1 MSDNLERNVIRSVA
15 ELVDFIKSQTREN
28 LMLYSRESDIE
39 MKDIQTISRL
49 VDDSIMQAF
58 TKGLD
63 NVIKSIK

>member
-1 MSDNLERNVIRSVA
+1 MSDNLERNVIRSVV
-15 ELVDFIKSQTREN
+15 ELVDIIKSQTREN

-49 VDDSIMQAF
+49 VDDTIMQAF